1 MNFPA
6 FLWVVLN
13 TLVGV
18 SIQQCTKE
26 QFDVIEQLRTTE
38 LEQTLNYT
46 INETY
51 YNCLATDTIIGT
63 YTSMSVSLFY
73 FRSDQPSTLR
83 QIRYDLDCLNGVW
96 TRVGENYTTA
106 LRSTAPR
113 TDCYQCINQTI
124 NDEHCT
130 CKYIIL

>member
-1 MNFPA
+1 MNL
-6 FLWVVLN
+6 LWLLSIAI
-13 TLVGV
+13 LVGV

-83 QIRYDLDCLNGVW
+83 QIRYDLKCLNGIW
-96 TRVGENYTTA
+96 TRARPGNRTA
-106 LRSTAPR
+106 VLRSTAPR
-113 TDCYQCINQTI
+113 TDCYQCTNQNINE
-124 NDEHCT
+124 EHCSR
-130 CKYIIL
+130 KYIIV